1 MKEYV
6 LFSPI
11 GGTDPISN
19 CYDGALLHIC
29 RVYTP
34 KSISLYLSGE
44 ICEKHEMDNRY
55 LASLDYLSES
65 LGVEWDVQPNL
76 HPEHWEVHQFD
87 VIIPIF
93 HKEIR
98 SLIDAYPE
106 TMVLLN
112 LSSGTPAM
120 KSALYALSAF
130 YPNETLGVQVST
142 PEKRMNEVRGA
153 FGEYDVELSWEMNLD
168 NTADFTNRCEPVVPL
183 NLLVNH
189 KRGIV
194 QKLIHRMD
202 YHGAYEVAEEIIE
215 NLTEGA
221 IPALKWAAARYDLN
235 YHAMVELDKQY
246 GEIFPLPQKSDDKRE
261 VVEYLLSTKARLD
274 TQAYVDFLRA
284 LTPLVLDLFERI
296 LANRGPTDPR
306 KLYRVKTIN
315 GKVKEDWDEVKL
327 NQHKYGAVLYAKY
340 PNFIHKN
347 IYSGHLEL
355 LLEEY
360 CSPDKRL
367 MKLIK
372 DIRTVE
378 AEARNTAA
386 HEMTSVNA
394 AWIEKITGLSP
405 IKIMDTLI
413 ELAKVAGLESSPR
426 QWESYSEMN
435 DYLCSLL

>member
-1 MKEYV
+1 MREYV

-29 RVYTP
+29 RTYRP
-34 KSISLYLSGE
+34 KTISIYLSGE
-44 ICEKHEMDNRY
+44 ICENHERDNRY
-55 LASLDYLSES
+55 LRS
-65 LGVEWDVQPNL
+65 LGYLREAIAANWDVYLNL
-76 HPEHWEVHQFD
+76 QPEHWDVHQFD

-93 HKEIR
+93 LKEIQD
-98 SLIDAYPE
+98 LIDTNPDAI
-106 TMVLLN
+106 VLLN

-153 FGEYDVELSWEMNLD
+153 FGEYDVDLSWEMNLD
-168 NTADFTNRCEPVVPL
+168 NTTEFTNRCEIVTPL
-183 NLLVNH
+183 NLLINH

-194 QKLIHRMD
+194 KKLINRMD
-202 YHGAYEVAEEIIE
+202 YHGAREVAEEISNDLKAE
-215 NLTEGA
+215 A
-221 IPALKWAAARYDLN
+221 IPAIKWAGARYDLN
-235 YHAMVELDKQY
+235 YHAMIDLEKDY
-246 GEIFPLPQKSDDKRE
+246 GVIFSLPQKSDDKRE
-261 VVEYLLSTKARLD
+261 VVEYLLSTKARLNK
-274 TQAYVDFLRA
+274 QAYVDFLRA

-306 KLYRVKTIN
+306 ELYRVRTTN

-327 NQHKYGAVLYAKY
+327 GRHEYGDVLYDKY

-355 LLEEY
+355 LIQEY
-360 CSPDKRL
+360 CASDKKL

-372 DIRTVE
+372 EIRMVE

-386 HEMTSVNA
+386 HEMTSVDA

-405 IKIMDTLI
+405 NKIMDTLI
-413 ELAKVAGLESSPR
+413 ELAKIAGLESSPK
-426 QWESYSEMN
+426 QWESYAEMN
-435 DYLCSLL
+435 NYLCSLL